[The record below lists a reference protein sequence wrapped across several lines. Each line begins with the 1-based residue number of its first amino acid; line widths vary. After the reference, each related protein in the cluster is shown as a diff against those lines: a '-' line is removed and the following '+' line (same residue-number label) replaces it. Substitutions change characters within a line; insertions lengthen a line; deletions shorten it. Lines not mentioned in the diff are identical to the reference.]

1 MKLTTTEL
9 KRLIQEEYQKL
20 NTEADDKKKSS
31 AEARIIMMDMR
42 DAITSAGVTDLERDI
57 ILDFMEIAINFSTQ
71 RDMNSSAILEPLNL
85 AVARMRELV
94 LEPEEKS

>member
-31 AEARIIMMDMR
+31 AEARTIMMDMR